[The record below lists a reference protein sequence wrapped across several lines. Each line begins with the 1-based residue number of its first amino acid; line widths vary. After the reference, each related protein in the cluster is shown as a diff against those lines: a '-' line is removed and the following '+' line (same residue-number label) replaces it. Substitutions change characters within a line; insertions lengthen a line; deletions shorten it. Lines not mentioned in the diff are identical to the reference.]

1 VNQIKILVSM
11 KKYFLFI
18 FIIFWVFLKPCSV
31 YGQVL
36 KNKQISIIDLSQLNA
51 NDYMQDRF
59 YVKLKPEFKGILN
72 SPDVRVE
79 DFNKANAQRKIR
91 PLAPSRTSG
100 TRSARLGKTPTID
113 LDLYHQVIIG
123 PDDDLQS
130 VMAELAALNIAE
142 YIEPVY
148 IPRMDKIPDDP
159 RLDGQYY
166 LNTIKAFDAW
176 DISEGSEEV
185 ILAIVDSGVE
195 LDHEDLTDRIYYN
208 EDEIPNNG
216 IDDDGDGYIDNY
228 AGWDFCGADIDNRQQ
243 DGDPNLIDDAHS
255 HGLEVAGC
263 AVATSD
269 NGIGIAGVA
278 PRTKIL
284 VTKHTYDNQEED
296 DDGIYFAYSGL
307 IYAAEMGADIINCSW
322 GGGAFSQIGQDI
334 ITYATIDMGAL
345 IVASAGNSDDDAPHY
360 PSSYQYALSVAWTDE
375 DNQKAATYGTS
386 VDISAPGS
394 AILTTT
400 YNDRYVSVQGS
411 SFSSPIVAGGAALV
425 KALYPEFSAMQLGEM
440 VRVTANQDL
449 YDANPGFEGLLGKG
463 ILDVHAALTIQ
474 SPSVRMNTVEIEND
488 QGGAPQ
494 AGDDAFIKATF
505 INYLSPTSSSARVL
519 LSSESEFVDVDRSAN
534 LFQLGIMSTMG
545 ETSNE
550 LSPFKIK
557 IDENVPENTLV
568 EFKLSYLDGGYEDV
582 EFFTILVNPTY
593 INITEN
599 LLATT
604 MTAKGRIGYNTDG
617 PGEGLGFVS
626 DETDM
631 LFEMGLMIGSSAVK
645 LVNTLRPAS
654 TDAGAAYDDD
664 FVPISKISQTLP
676 GKGLRS
682 YSEISGT
689 FDDSGA
695 GSKKLGLEI
704 DYTSLVWQDDGN
716 EKYVIFE
723 YQIKNNGT
731 EDFDSLYAGMF
742 ADWDIIGP
750 DDVVIDKAEWY
761 GQDGI
766 NMGYVRSKFGQMP
779 FGGIQLLTGSPN
791 YFAIQN
797 DESWPDNP
805 WGLYDGFTDEEKFQS
820 LSSGT
825 DTYTESGN
833 LDSTR
838 SDISHVVS
846 NGPFK
851 LLVNDSI
858 VIAFAV
864 HGTSDFE
871 ELVQSAHNA
880 DERYNHTLQ
889 APVPVV
895 EDQIICYG
903 DSTEVVASGEPQS
916 FNWYTDRFKGDPFA
930 IDTDRIITS
939 RLYNDTTLF
948 VSNADTE
955 FESVRV
961 PVQIEISAIPEI
973 TSQGGITSICPG
985 DTATLTANE
994 ADSYLWTLPDNSN
1007 LRIRSI
1013 KASLPGNYTLQV
1025 TTSDPVCTSDSDPFD
1040 LLQAPQPESSFAV
1053 DKDMVSLCKQDV
1065 ITFTFNG
1072 SMDAETFSW
1081 DFDDGNSAGGQVVQ
1095 HTFGTPGSFIVSLE
1109 VSNQS
1114 GCRDIALDTIDVAD
1128 DVPEADFDYQLVT
1141 NSDPFN
1147 YSFSDQSI
1155 NTDAWKWEFGDG
1167 SNSTDQDPTHRFADE
1182 GTFAVSLVASNLLG
1196 CEDSTGQEV
1205 VVVITGIEG
1214 EIEAG
1219 LLKVYPNPTQDVI
1232 NISFNEELIGKDNFE
1247 IYIYDSKGTLI
1258 RHQNIK
1264 KGSGLI
1270 KVSNLASGIYMIDLV
1285 SARKLY
1291 QFKFIK
1297 R

>member
-1 VNQIKILVSM
+1 M
-11 KKYFLFI
+11 KKSVLFVLI
-18 FIIFWVFLKPCSV
+18 VILMFPGISSV
-31 YGQVL
+31 HGQAMKSKHKHV
-36 KNKQISIIDLSQLNA
+36 IDLSQLNV

-59 YVKLKPEFKGILN
+59 YVKLKPEFKGIFN
-72 SPDVRVE
+72 SPDLRVE
-79 DFNKANAQRKIR
+79 NFNKANAQRRIR
-91 PLAPSRTSG
+91 PLAPSRSSG
-100 TRSARLGKTPTID
+100 TRSARLGKAPTID

-130 VMAELAALNIAE
+130 VMDELAALNIAE
-142 YIEPVY
+142 YIEPVN
-148 IPRMDKIPDDP
+148 IPRMDKIPNDP

-185 ILAIVDSGVE
+185 LLAIVDSGVE
-195 LDHEDLTDRIYYN
+195 LDHEDLADRIYYN

-228 AGWDFCGADIDNRQQ
+228 AGWDFCGADIDNPKQ
-243 DGDPNLIDDAHS
+243 DGDPNLVTGDHS

-322 GGGAFSQIGQDI
+322 GGGAYSQIGQDI

-345 IVASAGNSDDDAPHY
+345 IVASAGNSDDDEPHY
-360 PSSYQYALSVAWTDE
+360 PSSYRYALSVAWTDK

-386 VDISAPGS
+386 VDICAPGS

-400 YNDRYVSVQGS
+400 FNDRYVSVQGS

-440 VRVTANQDL
+440 VRVTANPDL
-449 YDANPGFEGLLGKG
+449 YDNNPGFEGLLGKG
-463 ILDVHAALTIQ
+463 ILDAHAALTIQ
-474 SPSVRMNTVEIEND
+474 SPSVRLQTVKIEND

-494 AGDDAFIKATF
+494 AGDDALIKANF
-505 INYLSPTSSSARVL
+505 INYLFASSSSARVL
-519 LSSESEFVDVDRSAN
+519 ISTESEFVDVDRSAN
-534 LFQLGIMSTMG
+534 LFQLGIMNTMG
-545 ETSNE
+545 EASNE

-582 EFFTILVNPTY
+582 EFFTILINPTY

-599 LLATT
+599 LVATT
-604 MTAKGRIGYNTDG
+604 MTAKGRVGYNTDG

-631 LFEMGLMIGSSAVK
+631 LFEMGLMIGSSAEK

-654 TDAGAAYDDD
+654 TEAGAAYDDD
-664 FVPISKISQTLP
+664 FVPVSKISQTFP
-676 GKGLRS
+676 GEGLRS

-695 GSKKLGLEI
+695 GAKRLELEV
-704 DYTSLVWQDDGN
+704 DYTSLVWKDNGH

-723 YQIKNNGT
+723 YHIKNNGV
-731 EDFDSLYAGMF
+731 EELDSLYVGMF

-766 NMGYVRSKFGQMP
+766 NMGYVRSKFDQAP
-779 FGGIQLLTGSPN
+779 IAGIQLLTGTPN

-797 DESWPDNP
+797 DESWPGNP

-838 SDISHVVS
+838 SDVSHVVS

-851 LLVNDSI
+851 LLANDSI
-858 VIAFAV
+858 IIAFAV
-864 HGTSDFE
+864 HGTSDFA

-880 DERYNHTLQ
+880 DERYNQTLQ

-895 EDQIICYG
+895 EDQTICYG
-903 DSTEVVASGEPQS
+903 DSTEIIASGEPQS
-916 FNWYTDRFKGDPFA
+916 FNWYSDRFEGLPFA
-930 IDTDRIITS
+930 TDTDRIITP
-939 RLYNDTTLF
+939 RLFADTILY
-948 VSNADTE
+948 VSNADAE
-955 FESVRV
+955 YESVRV
-961 PVQIEISAIPEI
+961 PVSITISAIPKI

-994 ADSYLWTLPDNSN
+994 ADSYLWMLPDNSN
-1007 LRIRSI
+1007 LRTRSI
-1013 KASLPGNYTLQV
+1013 RAHLAGNYSLQV
-1025 TTSDPVCTSDSDPFD
+1025 TSSDPACTSGSDPFV
-1040 LLQAPQPESSFAV
+1040 LLQAPQPESGFAV
-1053 DKDMVSLCKQDV
+1053 DKDMVSLCKEEV
-1065 ITFTFNG
+1065 ITFTFDG

-1095 HTFGTPGSFIVSLE
+1095 HTYGSAGSFIVSLE

-1114 GCRDIALDTIDVAD
+1114 GCRDIALDTIDVED
-1128 DVPEADFDYQLVT
+1128 DVPEADFSYQLVT

-1147 YSFSDQSI
+1147 YSFSDKSV
-1155 NTDAWKWEFGDG
+1155 NTDTWKWEFGNG
-1167 SNSTDQDPTHRFADE
+1167 SNSTDRDPTHRFADE
-1182 GTFAVSLVASNLLG
+1182 GTYAVSLVASNQLG
-1196 CEDSTGQEV
+1196 CEDSTGQEIV
-1205 VVVITGIEG
+1205 VIITGIEG

-1219 LLKVYPNPTQDVI
+1219 LLKVYPNPTRDI
-1232 NISFNEELIGKDNFE
+1232 ITISFDESEVSKNSFE
-1247 IYIYDSKGTLI
+1247 VYIHDSKGALI
-1258 RHQNIK
+1258 RHQNIEN
-1264 KGSGLI
+1264 GSNVI
-1270 KVSNLASGIYMIDLV
+1270 KVDNLASGVYMIDLL
-1285 SARKLY
+1285 SEGKLY